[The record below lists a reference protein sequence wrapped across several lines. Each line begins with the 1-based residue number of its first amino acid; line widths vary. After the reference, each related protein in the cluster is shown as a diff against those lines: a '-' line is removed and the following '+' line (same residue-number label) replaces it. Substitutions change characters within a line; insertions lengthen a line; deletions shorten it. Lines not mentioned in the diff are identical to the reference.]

1 MTMLGETEA
10 AVDRFD
16 VAIECLLI
24 SLLAFMPFAFGAVEA
39 WSKEVVIVLAAAIS
53 ITFLVKL
60 TIVGN
65 TRCIWS
71 WSYVPVVLF
80 ILVAVFQL
88 VHLPAGF
95 VELIA
100 PSTASFKRELLADLP
115 NADTAL
121 SSMTVS
127 FYPQATRHDLRL
139 VLAIAA
145 VFIVVLNVYRGSEKI
160 KRLLAAIAII
170 GAAVAVLALAQDFF
184 GNGKIYWFIPTGVGK
199 ADSGPFINHS
209 HFGQFMNLSVGAAL
223 GLIMV
228 KLHEAFTGK
237 KVTPSLVAEFFG
249 SSQAKVI
256 WALVIMIV
264 LGVTAV
270 FVSLTRGGMVSM
282 LIAAAFTTLVLSSRK
297 SLKGRG
303 WIMALMALCAFICVL
318 YIGFDAVY
326 DRLATLG
333 KLHEA
338 EGGRWQIVKDIAIA
352 WTRFPIFGTGLG
364 SHEVVYPMFDRSTIP
379 ALAAHAENE
388 FAQATEETGL
398 VGMAALIAFAII
410 VWMSYVR
417 NVTTGYVP
425 IRSAA
430 YGLGFGLVA
439 IMVHSLSDFGQ
450 HLPAN
455 AFLSAVLCA
464 LLLAL
469 ARMGRETD
477 ADSSNVAKAY
487 QTSVTS
493 HGRVR
498 PRILWAG
505 AVLCVLAV
513 WAWALLGA
521 NNARLAEAH
530 WKRALAAEQ
539 TIAGKDWQGSDEEYI
554 DLISHAAA
562 AAVRQPDDVKYLHWL
577 NVYRWRSL
585 SRVTDPNT
593 GAVVIPEQAMQFVH
607 RIVDELNKA
616 RLLCPTYGATYC
628 VLGQLEKFVLDDPNG
643 AERIRKG
650 FRLAPCDPT
659 ACFMVGLLDIEQ
671 QQIDAS
677 FEKFTRAVQLD
688 GRLFGE
694 VAGLYINHA
703 ARPDLALTLAGDNTG
718 RLTQVANILADTQ
731 EHKDIVE
738 QTRKKVIDLLKE
750 RCRQPDAPASA
761 LASLANVYRRENDND
776 KAIECYRRALALDYG
791 QVNWR
796 FTLARLLADEGHVRE
811 AIHEAR
817 ICLRLRPQFKAAEK
831 LIADLSVRPAAG
843 DRGTSDE

>member
-1 MTMLGETEA
+1 MNRLENAEA

-16 VAIECLLI
+16 VAIECLLMA
-24 SLLAFMPFAFGAVEA
+24 LLAFMPFAFGAVEA
-39 WSKEVVIVLAAAIS
+39 WSEEVVIALAAAIS
-53 ITFLVKL
+53 ITFLIKL
-60 TIVGN
+60 AVVGN

-100 PSTASFKRELLADLP
+100 PSTAAIKQELLGDLP
-115 NADTAL
+115 EADKVL
-121 SSMTVS
+121 SSITVS
-127 FYPQATRHDLRL
+127 FYPQATKHDLRL
-139 VLAIAA
+139 VLAVIA
-145 VFIVVLNVYRGSEKI
+145 VFVVVLNIYRRSERI
-160 KRLLAAIAII
+160 KRLLAAIVII
-170 GAAVAVLALAQDFF
+170 GGAVAVLALAQDFF
-184 GNGKIYWFIPTGVGK
+184 GNGKIYWFVPTGHGR
-199 ADSGPFINHS
+199 AESGPFINHS
-209 HFGQFMNLSVGAAL
+209 HFGQFMNLSIGAAL

-237 KVTPSLVAEFFG
+237 RVTPSLVADFFG
-249 SSQAKVI
+249 SPQAKVI

-264 LGVTAV
+264 LGATAV
-270 FVSLTRGGMVSM
+270 FISLTRGGTVSM

-364 SHEVVYPMFDRSTIP
+364 THEVVYPMFDRSTIS
-379 ALAAHAENE
+379 AMAAHAENE
-388 FAQATEETGL
+388 FAQAAEETGL

-410 VWMSYVR
+410 VWMSYIR
-417 NVTTGYVP
+417 NVTTGSVP
-425 IRSAA
+425 IRSAT

-455 AFLSAVLCA
+455 AFLSAVSCA
-464 LLLAL
+464 LMLAL

-477 ADSSNVAKAY
+477 ADSNVAKAY
-487 QTSVTS
+487 QTLVTN

-498 PRILWAG
+498 PRILRAG
-505 AVLCVLAV
+505 AALCVLAV

-539 TIAGKDWQGSDEEYI
+539 TIAGKDWQGRDEEYI

-562 AAVRQPDDVKYLHWL
+562 GADRQPDDVKYLHWL

-593 GAVVIPEQAMQFVH
+593 GAVVIPEQAMPFVH

-628 VLGQLEKFVLDDPNG
+628 VLGQLEKFILDDPSG

-659 ACFMVGLLDIEQ
+659 ACFMAGLLDIEQ

-694 VAGLYINHA
+694 VANLYINHA
-703 ARPDLALTLAGDNTG
+703 ARPDLALAIAGDNTG
-718 RLTQVANILADTQ
+718 RLTHVANILADTQ

-738 QTRKKVIDLLKE
+738 ETRQKVINLLKE
-750 RCRQPDAPASA
+750 RCQQPDAPASA

-831 LIADLSVRPAAG
+831 LIADLSILPGAVAEENRQP
-843 DRGTSDE
+843 

>member
-1 MTMLGETEA
+1 MNRLENAEA

-24 SLLAFMPFAFGAVEA
+24 ALLAFMPFAFGAVEV
-39 WSKEVVIVLAAAIS
+39 WSEEVVIALAAAIS
-53 ITFLVKL
+53 IAFLIKL
-60 TIVGN
+60 AVVGK

-88 VHLPAGF
+88 IHLPAGF

-100 PSTASFKRELLADLP
+100 PSTATIKRELLGDLP

-139 VLAIAA
+139 VLAVTA
-145 VFIVVLNVYRGSEKI
+145 VFIVVLNVYRRSERI

-170 GAAVAVLALAQDFF
+170 GGAVAVLALAQDIF
-184 GNGKIYWFIPTGVGK
+184 GNGKIYWFVPTGHGL
-199 ADSGPFINHS
+199 AESGPFINHS
-209 HFGQFMNLSVGAAL
+209 HFGQFMNLSIGAAL

-237 KVTPSLVAEFFG
+237 RVTPSLVADFFG

-256 WALVIMIV
+256 WALLIMIV

-270 FVSLTRGGMVSM
+270 FVSLTRGGIVSM

-338 EGGRWQIVKDIAIA
+338 QGGRWQIVKDIAIA

-364 SHEVVYPMFDRSTIP
+364 THEVVYPMFDRSTIP
-379 ALAAHAENE
+379 SLASHAENE
-388 FAQATEETGL
+388 YAQAAEETGL
-398 VGMAALIAFAII
+398 AGLTILVIFAII
-410 VWMSYVR
+410 VWVNYVR
-417 NVTTGYVP
+417 NVTTGSVP

-455 AFLSAVLCA
+455 AFLSAVSCA
-464 LLLAL
+464 LMLAL

-487 QTSVTS
+487 QRR
-493 HGRVR
+493 RV
-498 PRILWAG
+498 LQVCAT
-505 AVLCVLAV
+505 LCVLAV
-513 WAWALLGA
+513 WVWALLGA

-539 TIAGKDWQGSDEEYI
+539 TIAGKDWQGRDEEYI

-562 AAVRQPDDVKYLHWL
+562 AADRQPDDVKYLHWL

-616 RLLCPTYGATYC
+616 RLLCPTYGVTYC
-628 VLGQLEKFVLDDPNG
+628 VLGQLEKFILDDPSG

-659 ACFMVGLLDIEQ
+659 ACFLAGLVDIEQ

-688 GRLFGE
+688 GTLFRE
-694 VAGLYINHA
+694 AAGLYINHA
-703 ARPDLALTLAGDNTG
+703 ERPDLALTLAGDSTS
-718 RLTQVANILADTQ
+718 RLSQVANILADTR

-738 QTRKKVIDLLKE
+738 QTRQKVIDLLKE
-750 RCRQPDAPASA
+750 RCQQPDAPASA

-791 QVNWR
+791 QVYWR
-796 FTLARLLADEGHVRE
+796 FTLARLLADEGYVRE

-831 LIADLSVRPAAG
+831 LIADLSVLPGAVAEENRQP
-843 DRGTSDE
+843 